1 MQFKLIVILLTFI
14 VYSMTHAEDKIQEI
28 KLHDSNYLEV
38 IITENNVVGVEFDG
52 SRMKL
57 ISNINN
63 SKIYRST
70 YELVPM
76 IGELAVTLR
85 INDAYYVKRTKINVI
100 YNTKLNIKTINDNWN
115 LNSSFYYKDNI
126 FILKSKA
133 NNLMEYQKNL
143 DTDFILSFDLIKQ
156 SKNTDFKILIGDL
169 TSLIFDNS
177 SINVVQKED
186 NKPLKYN
193 KQKIDDFKLENNKT
207 YNIELSVHFIDY
219 RKTKYILKIS
229 SDTDNK
235 IYEFYS
241 NEMNFERYKSLG
253 FLANH
258 MDIKIEN
265 LIIKGDD

>member
-115 LNSSFYYKDNI
+115 LNSSF
-126 FILKSKA
+126 L
-133 NNLMEYQKNL
+133 L
-143 DTDFILSFDLIKQ
+143 
-156 SKNTDFKILIGDL
+156 
-169 TSLIFDNS
+169 
-177 SINVVQKED
+177 
-186 NKPLKYN
+186 
-193 KQKIDDFKLENNKT
+193 
-207 YNIELSVHFIDY
+207 
-219 RKTKYILKIS
+219 
-229 SDTDNK
+229 
-235 IYEFYS
+235 
-241 NEMNFERYKSLG
+241 
-253 FLANH
+253 
-258 MDIKIEN
+258 
-265 LIIKGDD
+265 